1 MNFGVIVA
9 AGKSTRMGPKVD
21 KAFLSLGT
29 RPVLAYSVLAFERCP
44 DIDGIVLVVRSDRE
58 EAARAM
64 VQMYGCSKVRR
75 VVPGGA
81 QRQTSVAIGLEAV
94 GDDVKV
100 VAVHD
105 GARPCVTPELISKTI
120 QSASRYGSGVA
131 AVKITDTVKHVERGL
146 TVTRTVSREKL
157 WAVQTPQSFRIDLL
171 KEAFAVVRKKGLSV
185 TDEAS
190 ALEILGNPPRLVE
203 ADLSNIKIT
212 TPDDL
217 VLAAALLKI

>member
-1 MNFGVIVA
+1 
-9 AGKSTRMGPKVD
+9 
-21 KAFLSLGT
+21 
-29 RPVLAYSVLAFERCP
+29 VLAFERCP